1 MKDLVRSEASPLIA
15 APIHTAIVIGVLALN
30 AYTGMVRS
38 DHMRHAATVN
48 RVAMYRRTMI
58 FEWVM
63 LGVVL
68 LGVWLH
74 KTSLYTVLGER
85 WRSAT
90 QVITDAGIA
99 LAFLV
104 VSIAMTS
111 LLGPSHPNGSATDAA
126 VQFLLPQGRLETLMW
141 ICLSITAGI
150 CEEAIYRGYLQQQFV
165 AMTRSVPIGIVLAAL
180 AFGVSHAYQGWRNA
194 AMIAVGG
201 AMAGALANWRKTV
214 RPGMIAHAMQDTLA
228 VFIKH

>member
-15 APIHTAIVIGVLALN
+15 SPIHTAIFLVIESIN
-30 AYTGMVRS
+30 AYVGMVRS

-90 QVITDAGIA
+90 QVLTDVGIA

-104 VSIAMTS
+104 VSVAVTS
-111 LLGPSHPNGSATDAA
+111 IFGSHHAHGATDAA
-126 VQFLLPQGRLETLMW
+126 VQFLLPQGRSETLMW
-141 ICLSITAGI
+141 ICLSISAGI
-150 CEEAIYRGYLQQQFV
+150 CEEAIYRGYLQQQLV
-165 AMTRSVPIGIVLAAL
+165 AMTRSVPVGIVLAAL
-180 AFGVSHAYQGWRNA
+180 AFGGSHAYQGWRNA

-201 AMAGALANWRKTV
+201 AMGGALAYWRKTV

-228 VFIKH
+228 VFLKH